1 MTRAADAFDE
11 TLHELGLDRAE
22 FQDEEQFGRR
32 AALLAASELLWG
44 RELGPVVNT
53 SQVGEL
59 LRCSRQAVN
68 ERVHR
73 GTILALAA
81 PGGYAFPLFQFTG
94 GGQPVPGISRVVK
107 AFADAV
113 ETPHTIAAWLVAPE
127 PELDG
132 KAPIELLRRG
142 QADQAV
148 TAAERYA
155 ERLRQ

>member
-1 MTRAADAFDE
+1 MTRAAEAFDE
-11 TLHELGLDRAE
+11 TLHELGLDQAE
-22 FQDEEQFGRR
+22 FDDEAQFGRR
-32 AALLAASELLWG
+32 AALLAASELLWR
-44 RELGPVVNT
+44 RELGPVANT

-73 GTILALAA
+73 RTILALAA
-81 PGGYAFPLFQFTG
+81 PGGYVFPLFQFTG
-94 GGQPVPGISRVVK
+94 SGQPVPGISQVIR

-113 ETPHTIAAWLVAPE
+113 ETPHTVAAWLVGPE
-127 PELDG
+127 PELEG
-132 KAPIELLRRG
+132 EAPIELLKRG
-142 QADQAV
+142 RTDEAV